1 MAASVP
7 ARSIRSGSLIG
18 GRYEILDTL
27 GEGGMA
33 TVFRARDRALDVSVA
48 LKILKASPSRDPELA
63 RRFKQEIKLARL
75 VRHRNVCGIHEYG
88 EDGDIL
94 YISME
99 LVDGKDLR
107 QLLRAGGPFVWEQAY
122 DVAIQIA
129 EGLEA
134 IHEAG
139 VIHRDLKP
147 ANITRDTRGLVRLM
161 DFGIAKVWGEDSE
174 GGATGTG
181 RVVGSPQYMSPEQV
195 RGGILDFRSDL
206 YAMGLVVYELF
217 TGRGPFR
224 GDTPVEAMMARLEEE
239 PDWGALAIRQ
249 IPKAALPILRRVLA
263 REPSSRYP
271 GCAEILTDL
280 RRARGALP
288 RQTTDPEVDH
298 AGERGTVTGPPSPP
312 VPIFSRE
319 AQARLL
325 VAPLV
330 KATKH
335 AQVDVRLGAVQSLGR
350 VSGGVLVAPSL
361 RVAAEALA
369 EAHREDGDERV
380 RAAAAQA
387 IARLERSRKPLPS
400 PPIPPRPVSPR
411 RVPPPPIPG
420 PPDETPVSSPS
431 MPTPTPTP
439 AARKARPARPLVWLA
454 IPAVVIAA
462 AAVFLY
468 SRLRPP
474 SSATVPQS
482 TSPTVPATTVPVTTL
497 LDTPATTLP
506 PPPTSS
512 GPPSTISQKLV
523 VKHTSPTPPV
533 TTIPVPPIS
542 QSSPVT
548 DLTPGPPATTEPA
561 PTPAVL
567 ATLPPPPTTAPP
579 TPEPIVG
586 AKCLSC
592 PIPEPAA
599 VLCARLGLACTVNLR
614 VQVSEAGEVLRVEY
628 LAGPGPIRETIIKAV
643 QRWHYRPAQ
652 RGEQPVASFV
662 LVDLKL

>member
-1 MAASVP
+1 MAASVS

-33 TVFRARDRALDVSVA
+33 TVFKALDRALDVSVA

-63 RRFKQEIKLARL
+63 RRFRSEIKLAWR

-88 EDGDIL
+88 EDGDLL

-107 QLLRAGGPFVWEQAY
+107 RLLRESGPFVWEQAY

-147 ANITRDTRGLVRLM
+147 ANITRDARGLVRLM

-181 RVVGSPQYMSPEQV
+181 KVVGSPQYMSPEQV

-239 PDWGALAIRQ
+239 PDWGRPAIRQ

-263 REPSSRYP
+263 REPSSRYA
-271 GCAEILTDL
+271 GCTEILTDL
-280 RRARGALP
+280 RDARAALP
-288 RQTTDPEVDH
+288 RQATDPELDH
-298 AGERGTVTGPPSPP
+298 TGERGTVTGPPSPP

-335 AQVDVRLGAVQSLGR
+335 AHVDVRLGAVQSLGR
-350 VSGGVLVAPSL
+350 VSGGGLLVAPAS
-361 RVAAEALA
+361 RVAAEALGA
-369 EAHREDGDERV
+369 AQREDGDERV

-400 PPIPPRPVSPR
+400 PPIPPRRVSP
-411 RVPPPPIPG
+411 PSIPA

-431 MPTPTPTP
+431 PPTPTPSP
-439 AARKARPARPLVWLA
+439 PARKTRSARPLVRLA
-454 IPAVVIAA
+454 IPVVVIAA
-462 AAVFLY
+462 AAVFWY
-468 SRLRPP
+468 NQPSRP
-474 SSATVPQS
+474 SSATVLPS
-482 TSPTVPATTVPVTTL
+482 TAPTPPTATSVPVTTMPETL
-497 LDTPATTLP
+497 IETTPTTTAPPPPSTNP
-506 PPPTSS
+506 PPPTIAHKVAV
-512 GPPSTISQKLV
+512 PTL
-523 VKHTSPTPPV
+523 PTPRV
-533 TTIPVPPIS
+533 VTIPVPPTT
-542 QSSPVT
+542 QSSTVT
-548 DLTPGPPATTEPA
+548 DLTPSPPPTTEPA
-561 PTPAVL
+561 PTPEST
-567 ATLPPPPTTAPP
+567 ATPAPPPITTLAPAP
-579 TPEPIVG
+579 ITPAV
-586 AKCLSC
+586 CLSC
-592 PIPEPAA
+592 PVPEPAV
-599 VLCARLGLACTVNLR
+599 VLRERLGLARSVRLR
-614 VQVSEAGEVLRVEY
+614 LQVSETGEVLRVDY
-628 LAGPGPIRETIIKAV
+628 LAGPSPIRDTITKAAL
-643 QRWHYRPAQ
+643 RWRYRPAQ
-652 RGEQPVASFV
+652 RGERPVASFV
-662 LVDLKL
+662 LVDLEL